1 MLGVLSCKVDTF
13 AFGVV
18 IIEALTGL
26 PVLNPAPGHGNILTM
41 FEEDMDTPEELLKHL
56 DARACWEAHTS
67 EHIPVLYSMAERCLE
82 SRPKRRPEVV
92 DLVQAFEKV
101 RRDTE
106 ALDPAAAALAA
117 AQECVVC
124 MEQKQSH
131 VFTPC
136 GHAVVCQSCAENVM
150 ATTRAC
156 PVCRG
161 PVEQV
166 FKFFHS

>member
-26 PVLNPAPGHGNILTM
+26 PALNPTPGRSNLRTM

-67 EHIPVLYSMAERCLE
+67 EHIPVLYNMAERCLE

-92 DLVQAFEKV
+92 DLIPEFERV

-106 ALDPAAAALAA
+106 ALDTASALS
-117 AQECVVC
+117 QECVVC
-124 MEQKQSH
+124 MEQERSH
-131 VFTPC
+131 AFVAC
-136 GHAVVCQSCAENVM
+136 GHAVVCETCADNIM
-150 ATTRAC
+150 TTTREC
-156 PVCRG
+156 PVCRK
-161 PVEQV
+161 PAEQV
-166 FKFFHS
+166 IKIFL